1 MDVISRGSSSDNTPF
16 KKKMIKIKFN
26 KNKII
31 PNIGEYI
38 EILIA
43 TMLVVYVFKSL
54 LFKFFPLLKTLSA
67 PWDLVV
73 IVFLIFYFK
82 NLFDIKMGGND
93 YF

>member
-1 MDVISRGSSSDNTPF
+1 
-16 KKKMIKIKFN
+16 MIKIKFN

-31 PNIGEYI
+31 PNIGEYV
-38 EILIA
+38 EVLVS

-54 LFKFFPLLKTLSA
+54 LFKLFPFLGTLSK
-67 PWDLVV
+67 PWDLVI
-73 IVFLIFYFK
+73 IVFFIFYFK